1 MCNMKKFLKY
11 SLWLVGV
18 AVAIA
23 IAGIVYIAATFN
35 PNDYKT
41 HIIKLVKDKQHRS
54 LKLDG
59 NIKLVFFPSIG
70 ADIGKVSLSEFQ
82 SDDTFIYIDSAR
94 VSLALLPLLSRQV
107 VVDEVSISGLK
118 ATLVKFKNGKTN
130 IDDLLSNKETSE
142 EKTPLEFDIAS
153 VRVEDSE
160 LTYLDETTSAQYV
173 LKGFNLNTGR
183 IANGVPGTIDFSAL
197 IQSSKPKLDIA
208 TQMKAKFTFD
218 LKKQLFQMDGLEL
231 QAKGAALDISNL
243 AVLANGN
250 ISANFDT
257 HEFSTKNLVVT
268 ATGLQGKNNFDA
280 KLNAP
285 ALNLVQNYF
294 TGDKLT
300 LNAKLDSA
308 FGNIVANLALSDL
321 TGNPQSFKS
330 SALTLAIDIKQPEQ
344 AFKIKLGSPVTG
356 NIEQQQLNLSN
367 LTFAVNAHGDKL
379 PNKSVS
385 SEMKGTVQI
394 DGSRQSVQTNLAGG
408 LLQSQLKAK
417 MVVKGF
423 QDPAIRFDIDVDQFD
438 ADLYL
443 PKEAAGVAKKP
454 APAEQSFD
462 LAELKKLNLEGG
474 LRIGALKIANVK
486 LSQVRLDIKAQN
498 GLITISPLSTN
509 LYQGSMNGSLTLN
522 AQTTP
527 HIAINQSLS
536 AINIAPMLKDAVN
549 FDTLEGKGNIALN
562 LTAQGNTMSMLKK
575 ALNGSLSLNLTDGAI
590 KGINIAKTLR
600 DAQSMLSMKGATAQT
615 QSVNKA
621 EKTDFSE
628 LKASFKVNNGLAH
641 NDDLL
646 LKSPLLRLS
655 GNGDV
660 NIGNDTVNYLANATL
675 AKTLKGQ
682 GGKDF
687 VGGITVPVRLSG
699 PFNNLKYTLDFGAM
713 ASNAVKQKIEAK
725 KEEIKTKLQDQ
736 LQEKLKELFK

>member
-1 MCNMKKFLKY
+1 MKKFLKY
-11 SLWLVGV
+11 SLWSAGV
-18 AVAIA
+18 VVAIA
-23 IAGIVYIAATFN
+23 MAGIIYITATFN

-41 HIIKLVKDKQHRS
+41 QIIKLVKDNQQRT

-59 NIKLVFFPSIG
+59 DIKLVFFPSIG

-82 SDDTFIYIDSAR
+82 SDEEFLYFDSAR
-94 VSLALLPLLSRQV
+94 VSLALLPLLSKQV
-107 VVDEVSISGLK
+107 VVNEVSFSGLK
-118 ATLVKFKNGKTN
+118 AALVKFKNGKTN
-130 IDDLLSNKETSE
+130 IDDLLNKKETDK

-153 VRVEDSE
+153 VSVKDSE
-160 LTYLDETTSAQYV
+160 LTYLDEATGAQYV

-183 IANGVPGTIDFSAL
+183 IANGVPGKIDFAAA

-208 TQMKAKFTFD
+208 AQMKTTFTFD
-218 LKKQLFQMDGLEL
+218 LKKLLFQMEGLEL
-231 QAKGAALDISNL
+231 QATGTALDISNL

-257 HEFSTKNLVVT
+257 QEFSTKKLAIT
-268 ATGLQGKNNFDA
+268 ATGVQGKNTFDA
-280 KLNAP
+280 KLEAP
-285 ALNLVQNYF
+285 ALNLVQNNF

-308 FGNIVANLALSDL
+308 FGNIVASLALLDL
-321 TGNPQSFKS
+321 AGNPQSFKS
-330 SALTLAIDIKQPEQ
+330 SALTLELDMKQPEQ
-344 AFKIKLGSPVTG
+344 AFQIKLGSPVTG

-367 LTFAVNAHGDKL
+367 LTLAVNVTGDKL
-379 PNKSVS
+379 PKKSVS
-385 SEMKGTVQI
+385 SEMKGDMQI
-394 DGSRQSVQTNLAGG
+394 DGGRQSIQANLVGG
-408 LLQSQLKAK
+408 LLQSQIKAK
-417 MVVKGF
+417 VAVNGF

-443 PKEAAGVAKKP
+443 PKEAASVANKP
-454 APAEQSFD
+454 APAEQPLD
-462 LAELKKLNLEGG
+462 LAALKKLNLEGG

-486 LSQVRLDIKAQN
+486 LSQVRLDVKAHN
-498 GLITISPLSTN
+498 GLLTISPLSTN
-509 LYQGSMNGSLTLN
+509 LYQGSMNGSLKVN

-527 HIAINQSLS
+527 HIAINQNLS
-536 AINIAPMLKDAVN
+536 GINIAPLLKDAAN
-549 FDTLEGKGNIALN
+549 FDTLEGKGNVALN
-562 LTAQGNTMSMLKK
+562 LAAQGNTISALKK
-575 ALNGSLSLNLTDGAI
+575 ALNGSMSLNLTDGAI

-600 DAQSMLSMKGATAQT
+600 DAQGILSMKGATAQT

-628 LKASFKVNNGLAH
+628 LKASFKVNNGVAH

-646 LKSPLLRLS
+646 IKSPLLRLS
-655 GNGDV
+655 GNGDI
-660 NIGNDTVNYLANATL
+660 NIGNDTINYLANATL

-682 GGKDF
+682 GGKDI

-713 ASNAVKQKIEAK
+713 ASNVVKQKIEAK

-736 LQEKLKELFK
+736 LQDKLKGLFK